1 MEYIGL
7 YLKAPSIFMDV
18 LKKIWNLIQYPD
30 CCIFRLFK
38 TRKVDIYKV

>member
-7 YLKAPSIFMDV
+7 YLKDHSIFVDV
-18 LKKIWNLIQYPD
+18 LKKMGNLIQYPD
-30 CCIFRLFK
+30 CRIFRLFK